1 MRQLIILSVLILF
14 FAGCASKVEEL
25 SQDSVLQEKITICNT
40 QLPDFFQSSG
50 KNAVLKR
57 FPFVTL
63 QKGSDVKGK
72 FDDRFYASLDL
83 VYRAENIENVDFWK
97 LRDAP
102 KSIDY
107 IYILPLW
114 MKEYRKLTKDL
125 FTNICYSYNLSEEQ
139 QQILKDWIA
148 QGGKLWVEF
157 GVFST
162 KYDLFNRNG
171 EIAQSKIHRL
181 VRSHLAGLHF
191 LNIPYNT
198 FLFRSKNLDFINYQ
212 STYKAFLIDQQRTKL
227 EGIRRLR
234 VDVDNYLENY
244 IVLDGEPLV
253 VDTSGRTLVSIKAYG
268 NGYIIS
274 LLPFEYKDAYFD
286 GELLRWKLL
295 FYTLTLQ

>member
-1 MRQLIILSVLILF
+1 MRKLIAFLILALF
-14 FAGCASKVEEL
+14 FAGCAHKEETLSKTP
-25 SQDSVLQEKITICNT
+25 QPQERLTVCNT
-40 QLPDFFQSSG
+40 QLPDYFQSSG
-50 KNAVLKR
+50 RSAIFKR

-63 QKGSDVKGK
+63 RKDVDVKGK

-83 VYRAENIENVDFWK
+83 VYHAKNIEEVDFWK
-97 LRDAP
+97 LRDEP
-102 KSIDY
+102 KSVDY
-107 IYILPLW
+107 IYVLPLW
-114 MKEYRKLTKDL
+114 MKDYRKLTNDL
-125 FTNICYSYNLSEEQ
+125 FANICYSYNLSEEQ

-171 EIAQSKIHRL
+171 EIAQTRIHRL
-181 VRSHLAGLHF
+181 LRSDLAGLRF
-191 LNIPYNT
+191 LDTSYRT
-198 FLFRSKNLDFINYQ
+198 FLLRSKNLDFINYQ
-212 STYKAFLIDQQRTKL
+212 STCKAFEVDQKRSKL

-234 VDVDNYLENY
+234 VDIDNYLENY
-244 IVLDGEPLV
+244 IVLDGEALV
-253 VDTSGRTLVSIKAYG
+253 VDRSGRTLVSLKSYG

-295 FYTLTLQ
+295 FYTLKLQ

>member
-1 MRQLIILSVLILF
+1 MKKLIAFLVLALF

-25 SQDSVLQEKITICNT
+25 SNATMPQEKLSVCNT
-40 QLPDFFQSSG
+40 QLPDYFQNSG
-50 KNAVLKR
+50 RGAIFKR

-63 QKGSDVKGK
+63 RKDVDVKGK
-72 FDDRFYASLDL
+72 FDDRFYAGLDL
-83 VYRAENIENVDFWK
+83 VYNAKNIEDVDFWK
-97 LRDAP
+97 LRDEP
-102 KSIDY
+102 KSLDY

-114 MKEYRKLTKDL
+114 IKDYRKLTGDL

-171 EIAQSKIHRL
+171 EIAQAKIHRL
-181 VRSHLAGLHF
+181 VRSDLEGLRF
-191 LNIPYNT
+191 LDTPYRT
-198 FLFRSKNLDFINYQ
+198 FLMRSKNLDFINYQ
-212 STYKAFLIDQQRTKL
+212 STYKAFEIDQRRSKL

-234 VDVDNYLENY
+234 VDIDNYLENY
-244 IVLDGEPLV
+244 IVLEGEPLV
-253 VDTSGRTLVSIKAYG
+253 VDRSGRTLVSIKSYG

-295 FYTLTLQ
+295 FYTLKLQ